1 MNNVV
6 SVPGD
11 KSMAQAPREE
21 RRDMAAY
28 RQTRIL
34 EVLSKDGRAEV
45 ISLSGLLGVSQV
57 TIRKDLD
64 TLEARGLIRREHGY
78 ACLNNSD
85 DVGKRIAFNYD
96 IKRRIAKTA
105 AATVGEGETV
115 MLESGSCCALLAEEL
130 ASAQKDVTIVTN
142 SVFIVNFIRNASR
155 TKIIL
160 LGGYYQPESQVLV
173 GPMTRQCGGI
183 FFADKFFVGTD
194 GFIPGSG
201 FTGRDH
207 MRAQTVADMSENA
220 RDIFILTDADK
231 FRRQGVLELVRLDKV
246 AGVFTDERIPPEA
259 EAQLLEKN
267 ITVRKVPE
275 REAEPEA

>member
-1 MNNVV
+1 
-6 SVPGD
+6 
-11 KSMAQAPREE
+11 MALAPREE
-21 RRDMAAY
+21 RRDMTAY

-34 EVLSKDGRAEV
+34 EVLSKNGRAEV
-45 ISLSGLLGVSQV
+45 ISLSELLGVSQV

-96 IKRRIAKTA
+96 IKRRIARAA
-105 AATVGEGETV
+105 AATVNEGETV

-130 ASAQKDVTIVTN
+130 ANEQKDVTIVTN
-142 SVFIVNFIRNASR
+142 SVFIVNFVRNASR

-183 FFADKFFVGTD
+183 FFAEKFFVGTD

-207 MRAQTVADMSENA
+207 MRAQTVLDMSENA
-220 RDIFILTDADK
+220 RDIYILTDAEK
-231 FRRQGVLELVRLDKV
+231 FKRQGVLGLVKLDKV
-246 AGVFTDERIPPEA
+246 SGVFTDERIPPDVES
-259 EAQLLEKN
+259 QLLDKN
-267 ITVRKVPE
+267 IRIHKVSE
-275 REAEPEA
+275 KGDKEA